1 MTKILGH
8 VRSTAAVVA
17 QFGQVPIDS
26 PAFDGGARRVSGE
39 LEKGKVNLFF
49 PAKLR
54 RGVPAPQGTGSGT
67 GCPLVR
73 FEAPRARRG
82 DASAEL
88 FGGRSAAPASR
99 ERTASWRERERGM
112 RAEDKRE
119 WGAGWSAAE
128 SRARLATAAVWR
140 PCGLGTVPRRRRLW
154 AGRQGRHGFDSAAAP
169 RRCAPSRDFRARY
182 LEATLPSW

>member
-1 MTKILGH
+1 
-8 VRSTAAVVA
+8 
-17 QFGQVPIDS
+17 
-26 PAFDGGARRVSGE
+26 VSGE

-99 ERTASWRERERGM
+99 ERAASWRGRERHACGGQAGVGGGM
-112 RAEDKRE
+112 E
-119 WGAGWSAAE
+119 
-128 SRARLATAAVWR
+128 
-140 PCGLGTVPRRRRLW
+140 CGGVP
-154 AGRQGRHGFDSAAAP
+154 
-169 RRCAPSRDFRARY
+169 CAPGNRSSMAPVRSRHRPAASPAVGWAAR
-182 LEATLPSW
+182 EARV